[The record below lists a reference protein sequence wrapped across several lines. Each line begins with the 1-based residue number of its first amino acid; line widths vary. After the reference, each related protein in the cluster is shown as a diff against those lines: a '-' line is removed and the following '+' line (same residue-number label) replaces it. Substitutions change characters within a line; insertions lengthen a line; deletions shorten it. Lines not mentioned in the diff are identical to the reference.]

1 MNTPTSGPRS
11 LRDVLIKDE
20 FSFRR
25 SSKRQN
31 LSARDKRRFVRS
43 HRELLRRRDLL
54 PKRIAFEND
63 LPIHDHLN
71 RITRLLKNNKVVI
84 VAGETG
90 SGKTTQLPLAL
101 LKSGYGVR
109 GMIAHTQPR
118 RLAARSVAQRIANQ
132 LHVPLGKEVGYA
144 VRFDEKW
151 GSNTLVKIMTDGL
164 LLAEISR
171 DRLLNDYEVII
182 LDEAHERS
190 LNVDFLIGVIHR
202 LLEQRSNLRVI
213 ITSATIDVDEFSR
226 HFHNAPIVSVEGRS
240 YPVKVHYRSE
250 FEDVERNVYE
260 CLEEIRRREQDGV
273 RDVLMFLA
281 TEREINEWASL
292 IRKRFKDAFEILPL
306 YARLPPKEQQRIFA
320 PSKRQ
325 RILLS
330 TNVAE
335 TSLTVPNIRYVI
347 DTGKARISR
356 YSFRARVQRL
366 PIEQISQASANQRSG
381 RCGRVSSGV
390 CYRIFDEEAFEKS
403 PPYTEPEIKRS
414 NLASVLL
421 QAMYYRLGDIKEF
434 PFVDPP
440 QPAAI
445 REASQTLG
453 ELGAVEDGTL
463 TEIGRTL
470 AQFSVDPRL
479 ARMLLEANQRNAL
492 HEVSIIVAVLATQ
505 DPRLRPLDRQQA
517 ADLAHAEFQHTRSDF
532 IALLNLWNAIDQK
545 RATGSNRELR
555 EFLQERFISHN
566 RVREW
571 QALRRQLLEVATRLG
586 WQVNEEPASFRAIHT
601 SLIAGSLNLLGFHER
616 EGNYVGVRELRF
628 RIIPG
633 SPLAKSKPKW
643 VLAGEIVDTSQTFGR
658 MNAKVEPRWIE
669 DVSKPL
675 LSYSFYDPTWDSER
689 GEAMILCNGSLRGLP
704 VVSRRRV
711 RLGLHDREQARHL
724 FVEHC
729 LVNPDTELEYP
740 FLHHNLT
747 LKQNLVN
754 IQERERRN
762 DVVVPLKDQI
772 RFYLNRLPKAVY
784 STKSFERWYASAD
797 ASETTRL
804 RMTEADLTLRMDQ
817 QLDTSAFPTSIELNG
832 MQLPLSYRFA
842 TGEIDDGVSVQ
853 VSPDQLFRISMQA
866 LAWHVPGFFAQKCT
880 ELLQG
885 LPKRKRKLL
894 VPVAHRVEDSL
905 PTLLSAAMFRVG
917 DLCETLRRYFNSTYH
932 VGIERG
938 ELEGVEVSPFLQMNI
953 QVTNHAND
961 VLDQDRD
968 LFALQDRIR
977 DLLELQITPEIKNP
991 YEVTNLTDF
1000 PETGIPETYEI
1011 QDEHG
1016 KHTLYP
1022 VLVDRED
1029 HVDLVMQSTAA
1040 DQSSF
1045 TGRGI
1050 CRLILLNE
1058 RQSVGFLKKEFKK
1071 EQELLLQF
1079 ATVGT
1084 SSELLEA
1091 LMLAA
1096 AKIGYLE
1103 GDTLPRT
1110 KTEFEE
1116 RLTSKRGELV
1126 KVGIE
1131 LVDVARVVVKARHEV
1146 QRGIDELDHEI
1157 FAPSREDLA
1166 SQLHRLVSKDFLYS
1180 TPSLYLRR
1188 LPHYLAAMRYRIENL
1203 RGRVQ
1208 RDRALIEEVARWD
1221 QRLQALQ
1228 KSESMREELLELR
1241 FMLEEYRIGLFYQQM
1256 RGREKISAKRLER
1269 SFTELETKLA

>member
-1 MNTPTSGPRS
+1 MNTPTSVPRS
-11 LRDVLIKDE
+11 PTDVLIKDE

-25 SSKRQN
+25 SSKRQG

-43 HRELLRRRDLL
+43 HRELQRRQGLL
-54 PKRIAFEND
+54 PERIAFETD
-63 LPIHDHLN
+63 LPIQAHLP
-71 RITRLLKNNKVVI
+71 RITRLLKNNRVVI

-101 LKSGYGVR
+101 LKAGYGVR

-132 LHVPLGKEVGYA
+132 LQVPLGKEVGYA

-151 GSNTLVKIMTDGL
+151 GSNTLIKIMTDGL

-171 DRLLNDYEVII
+171 DRFLNDYEVII

-202 LLEQRSNLRVI
+202 LLEQRNNLRVI

-240 YPVKVHYRSE
+240 YPVKIHYRSE
-250 FEDVERNVYE
+250 FEDVEQNVYE
-260 CLEEIRRREQDGV
+260 CLEEIRRHGQDGV

-347 DTGKARISR
+347 DMGKARISR

-390 CYRIFDEEAFEKS
+390 CYRIFDEQAFAKS
-403 PPYTEPEIKRS
+403 PLYTEPEIKRS

-421 QAMYYRLGDIKEF
+421 QALYYRLGDIKEF

-453 ELGAVEDGTL
+453 ELGAIEDGSL
-463 TEIGRTL
+463 TEVGRTL

-517 ADLAHAEFQHTRSDF
+517 EDLAHAEFQHTRSDF
-532 IALLNLWNAIDQK
+532 MSLLTLWNAIDQQ
-545 RATGSNRELR
+545 RATGSNRALR

-571 QALRRQLLEVATRLG
+571 QALRRQLLDVATRLG
-586 WQVNEEPASFRAIHT
+586 WQVNEKPATYRAIHT
-601 SLIAGSLNLLGFHER
+601 SLIAGSLNLVGFHER
-616 EGNYVGVRELRF
+616 EGNYVGVRDLRF
-628 RIIPG
+628 RVIPG
-633 SPLAKSKPKW
+633 SPLAKTKPKW

-669 DVSKPL
+669 DVSKHL
-675 LSYSFYDPTWDSER
+675 FSYSYFDPIWDSAR
-689 GEAMILCNGSLRGLP
+689 GEAMIFCNGSLRGLP

-711 RLGLHDREQARHL
+711 RLGLHDREQARYL

-729 LVNPDTELEYP
+729 LVAPDTQLEYP

-772 RFYLNRLPKAVY
+772 RFYLNRLPKTVY
-784 STKSFERWYASAD
+784 SVNSFKRWYAAAD
-797 ASETTRL
+797 PAETTRL

-832 MQLPLSYRFA
+832 MQLSLSYRFA

-853 VSPDQLFRISMQA
+853 VSPDQLFRISKQA

-894 VPVAHRVEDSL
+894 VPVAHRVEDAM
-905 PTLLSAAMFRVG
+905 PALLSAAMFRVG
-917 DLCETLRRYFNSTYH
+917 ELHETIRRYFNSTYH
-932 VGIERG
+932 VGIEQG
-938 ELEGVEVSPFLQMNI
+938 ELEAVELSPFLQMNI
-953 QVTNHAND
+953 QVIDHAQD
-961 VLDQDRD
+961 VVDQDRD
-968 LFALQDRIR
+968 LFALQDRVR
-977 DLLELQITPEIKNP
+977 DLLEVQITPEIKNP
-991 YEVTNLTDF
+991 YESRNLTEF
-1000 PETGIPETYEI
+1000 PETGIPATYEI

-1022 VLVDRED
+1022 VLEDRAD
-1029 HVDLVMQSTAA
+1029 HVDLVMHSTAT
-1040 DQSSF
+1040 DQSSI
-1045 TGRGI
+1045 TRRGI

-1079 ATVGT
+1079 ATIGT
-1084 SSELLEA
+1084 SSELLDS
-1091 LMLAA
+1091 LLLAA
-1096 AKIGYLE
+1096 AKIGYL
-1103 GDTLPRT
+1103 DDDSLPRT
-1110 KTEFEE
+1110 KTEFDE

-1131 LVDVARVVVKARHEV
+1131 LIEFARVVVKTRHEV

-1157 FAPSREDLA
+1157 FAPAREDLTR
-1166 SQLHRLVSKDFLYS
+1166 QLHQLVPKDFLYA
-1180 TPSLYLRR
+1180 TPVKYLKR
-1188 LPHYLAAMRYRIENL
+1188 LEHYLGAMRYRLENL

-1208 RDRALIEEVARWD
+1208 RDTSLIEDFAQWN
-1221 QRLQALQ
+1221 QRLQSLLKSDN
-1228 KSESMREELLELR
+1228 KSEDLMDLR

-1256 RGREKISAKRLER
+1256 RTRERISAKRLEQ
-1269 SFTELETKLA
+1269 SFALLEAKSP

>member
-1 MNTPTSGPRS
+1 MNTNVNAPRTP
-11 LRDVLIKDE
+11 LDVLIKDE
-20 FSFRR
+20 FAFRR
-25 SSKRQN
+25 LSRRQN
-31 LSARDKRRFVRS
+31 LSVRDKRRFVRS
-43 HRELLRRRDLL
+43 HRELQRRRELL
-54 PKRIAFEND
+54 PARIAFQKD

-71 RITRLLKNNKVVI
+71 HITRLLEKNKVVI

-118 RLAARSVAQRIANQ
+118 RLAARSVAQRIATQ
-132 LHVPLGKEVGYA
+132 LQVPLGKEVGYA

-171 DRLLNDYEVII
+171 ERFLNDYEVII

-190 LNVDFLIGVIHR
+190 LNVDFLIGVLHR
-202 LLEQRSNLRVI
+202 LLEQRKNLRVI
-213 ITSATIDVDEFSR
+213 ITSATIDVQQFSR
-226 HFHNAPIVSVEGRS
+226 HFHDAPIVSVEGRS
-240 YPVKVHYRSE
+240 YPVKVHYKSE
-250 FEDVERNVYE
+250 FEDVEENVYE
-260 CLEEIRRREQDGV
+260 CLEEIRRHDQSGV

-281 TEREINEWASL
+281 TEREINEWANL
-292 IRKRFKDAFEILPL
+292 IRKRFKDDFEVLPL

-320 PSKRQ
+320 PSKNQ

-347 DTGKARISR
+347 DLGRARISR

-403 PPYTEPEIKRS
+403 PLYTEPEIKRS

-421 QAMYYRLGDIKEF
+421 QALYYRLGDIKEF

-445 REASQTLG
+445 REASQSLT
-453 ELGAVEDGTL
+453 ELGAVEDGSL

-479 ARMLLEANQRNAL
+479 ARMLLEANQRNSL

-532 IALLNLWNAIDQK
+532 MSLLNLWNAIDQQK
-545 RATGSNRELR
+545 TAGTNKALR

-571 QALRRQLLEVATRLG
+571 QALRRQLLDVAARLG
-586 WQVNEEPASFRAIHT
+586 WRVNEEPASYRAVHT
-601 SLIAGSLNLLGFHER
+601 SLIAGSLNLVGFHER
-616 EGNYVGVRELRF
+616 EGNYVGVRDLRF

-643 VLAGEIVDTSQTFGR
+643 VLAGEIVETSQTFGR

-675 LSYSFYDPTWDSER
+675 LSYSYFDPTWDSER

-704 VVSRRRV
+704 VISRRPV
-711 RLGLHDREQARHL
+711 RLGMHDRDQARHL
-724 FVEHC
+724 FAEHC
-729 LVNPDTELEYP
+729 LVNPSTELEYP
-740 FLHHNLT
+740 FVHHNVT
-747 LKQNLVN
+747 LKRNLVD

-772 RFYLNRLPKAVY
+772 RFYLNRLPMTVY
-784 STKSFERWYASAD
+784 SVKSFKRWYATAD
-797 ASETTRL
+797 AAETTRL
-804 RMTEADLTLRMDQ
+804 RMTEEDLTLRLDQ
-817 QLDTSAFPTSIELNG
+817 QLDASAFPTSIELNG
-832 MQLPLSYRFA
+832 IKLPLSYRFA
-842 TGEIDDGVSVQ
+842 TGEHDDGVSVQ
-853 VSPDQLFRISMQA
+853 VSPDQLFRLSKQT

-894 VPVAHRVEDSL
+894 VPVAHRVEDAL

-917 DLCETLRRYFNSTYH
+917 DLYETVRRYFNSTHH
-932 VGIERG
+932 VGIEQG
-938 ELEGVEVSPFLQMNI
+938 ELEDVEVSPFLQMNI
-953 QVTNHAND
+953 QVIDHAND

-968 LFALQDRIR
+968 LYALQDRIR
-977 DLLELQITPEIKNP
+977 DLLEVQITPEIKNP
-991 YEVTNLTDF
+991 YESTDLTEF
-1000 PETGIPETYEI
+1000 PETGIPDTYEI

-1029 HVDLVMQSTAA
+1029 HVDLVMQSTATN
-1040 DQSSF
+1040 QPS
-1045 TGRGI
+1045 TTRRGI
-1050 CRLILLNE
+1050 CRLILLSE

-1071 EQELLLQF
+1071 EQDLALQF
-1079 ATVGT
+1079 ATIGT
-1084 SSELLEA
+1084 SSELLDE
-1091 LMLAA
+1091 LLLAA

-1103 GDTLPRT
+1103 ETTIPRT
-1110 KTEFEE
+1110 
-1116 RLTSKRGELV
+1116 TSDFRDCLMSNRGELV

-1131 LVDVARVVVKARHEV
+1131 LIGFARSVVKVRHAV
-1146 QRGIDELDHEI
+1146 QRGIDGLDHEI
-1157 FAPSREDLA
+1157 FAPSREDLTE
-1166 SQLHRLVSKDFLYS
+1166 QLNQLVSKDFLYS
-1180 TPSLYLRR
+1180 TPSKYLKR
-1188 LPHYLAAMRYRIENL
+1188 LPHYLNAMQYRIENL
-1203 RGRVQ
+1203 RGRIE
-1208 RDRALIEEVARWD
+1208 RDRSLIEDIARWKR
-1221 QRLQALQ
+1221 RLQVLL
-1228 KSESMREELLELR
+1228 KSETMSEELLDLR

-1256 RGREKISAKRLER
+1256 RTRERISAKRLER
-1269 SFTELETKLA
+1269 SFAELEMKSA